1 ALPEPAQR
9 MLAAAAV
16 AGSRVDHE
24 LLAAATGQGD
34 GQLVPLLREALA
46 RHLLAVDE
54 ASGGYVFRHALVQEA
69 VYGELLPAQRG
80 PLHAAYARALDRRI
94 ERRGAGTSAGVAA
107 VELAQL
113 AYHWHAAGDQGTCGC
128 GKVTSPPRRR
138 TSGRSSRSRRRRWTR
153 SAPPR

>member
-1 ALPEPAQR
+1 
-9 MLAAAAV
+9 V
-16 AGSRVDHE
+16 
-24 LLAAATGQGD
+24 TGQD
-34 GQLVPLLREALA
+34 DTQLVPLLREALA

-94 ERRGAGTSAGVAA
+94 QRRGGDAGVTA

-113 AYHWHAAGDQGTCGC
+113 AYHWHAAGDRTGAAGLRA
-128 GKVTSPPRRR
+128 RRA
-138 TSGRSSRSRRRRWTR
+138 GRRAGGGAGRG
-153 SAPPR
+153 P